1 MSSSLVARVAFD
13 SALPQL
19 DRLFDYEVPSEL
31 SSLLQPGQLV
41 EVPFGRNARTRQ
53 GFVIEVAA
61 TSDFNGE
68 LSKVSSL
75 VSPRV
80 LLTPSIIQLCK
91 KLAARQALSFGELLK
106 SACPDRMVR
115 VDKSWS
121 GTEGQGALV
130 NDHEHEHE
138 ALPIERLVS
147 LTVTPGF
154 AEQNSALESRWL
166 HEIERI
172 CHRILESEESVI
184 VCVPDF
190 RDVARLKNLLEKM
203 RLGEFLNVYDTGATK
218 SEQFT
223 RHLRA
228 LESRPQIIIG
238 SRNALYAPL
247 TNLGAILVWDEGDE
261 AHQDESSPYL
271 HSRDV
276 ALVRQTI
283 EDCRL
288 IFMQHFKSTVI
299 KRLEN
304 IGYLKALVGSQSRQT
319 ISFSSDGFRVDSL
332 AHAVIKEGLKTGAVL
347 VQVAAK
353 GSSTSISCSDC
364 GKRSACTFCGGPL
377 WEDAKQQ
384 VVCRVCSGFNL
395 QVRCRYCNSQKAKR
409 GRAGATRTLQEFGKS
424 FPNTRLVESTG
435 DTELKYL
442 KPEPAI
448 VVSTAGAEPICE
460 AGYSAIIILD
470 AELELSRDHLDA
482 TEQAVRKWSNS
493 LSLLAPSGKSAVI
506 GVNPELGRSL
516 SLWQVDEITARL
528 LQERVEL
535 GFPPVVRLLSVSG
548 SRDDLTPVKLSLE
561 AVEGVRILGISALE
575 GSSDSRLI
583 VTYPYSAGAEVAKL
597 LRVAALAPTLNKRFN
612 KSGRLQRPLTIK
624 MDDAKVL

>member
-31 SSLLQPGQLV
+31 STLVQPGQLV
-41 EVPFGRNARTRQ
+41 EVPFGRNAKTRQ

-61 TSDFNGE
+61 TSDFKGE
-68 LSKVSSL
+68 LSKVASV

-91 KLAARQALSFGELLK
+91 KLADRQALSFGELLK

-115 VDKSWS
+115 VDKTWP
-121 GTEGQGALV
+121 GTEGQGVLV
-130 NDHEHEHE
+130 NNHEHE
-138 ALPIERLVS
+138 AMPKEQLIS
-147 LTVTPGF
+147 LSVTPGI
-154 AEQNSALESRWL
+154 ADHNSVLESRWL
-166 HEIERI
+166 HEIERVS
-172 CHRILESEESVI
+172 HRVLESEESVI

-190 RDVARLKNLLEKM
+190 RDVARLKNLLEK
-203 RLGEFLNVYDTGATK
+203 LGLGDYLNVYETGATK
-218 SEQFT
+218 SEQFA

-228 LESRPQIIIG
+228 IDSKPQIVVG

-247 TNLGAILVWDEGDE
+247 SNLGAVVLWDEGDE

-276 ALVRQTI
+276 ALVRQSI
-283 EDCRL
+283 EDCQL
-288 IFMQHFKSTVI
+288 IFMQHSKSPTL

-304 IGYLKALVGSQSRQT
+304 IGYLKSLSESHARPQV
-319 ISFSSDGFRVDSL
+319 SFSSDGFRVDSL
-332 AHAVIKEGLKTGAVL
+332 AHRVIKEGLKTGPVL

-353 GSSTSISCSDC
+353 GTSTSISCGDC
-364 GKRSACTFCGGPL
+364 GKRSACTFCAGPL
-377 WEDAKQQ
+377 WENAKQQ
-384 VVCRVCSGFNL
+384 VVCRVCAGFNL
-395 QVRCRYCNSQKAKR
+395 QIQCRACNSQKTKR

-424 FPNTRLVESTG
+424 FPGTRLIESTG
-435 DTELKYL
+435 ETELTYL
-442 KPEPAI
+442 KAEPAI
-448 VVSTAGAEPICE
+448 VVSTAGAEPVCE
-460 AGYSAIIILD
+460 VGYSAIVLLD

-482 TEQAVRKWSNS
+482 TEQAVRKWANS
-493 LSLLAPSGKSAVI
+493 LSLLAPSGRAAII
-506 GVNPELGRSL
+506 GVPPELGQSL
-516 SLWQVDEITARL
+516 SLWQVDEISAKL

-535 GFPPVVRLLSVSG
+535 GFPPAVRLVSVSG
-548 SRDDLTPVKLSLE
+548 SSEDLTPVKQSLV
-561 AVEGVRILGISALE
+561 AVDGVRILGISTLE

-583 VTYPYSAGAEVAKL
+583 AAYPYSAGAEVAKV
-597 LRVAALAPTLNKRFN
+597 LRVAALTPSLSKRYS
-612 KSGRLQRPLTIK
+612 KSGRIQRPLTIK

>member
-1 MSSSLVARVAFD
+1 MSHSRVARVAFD

-19 DRLFDYEVPSEL
+19 DRLFDYEVPSQL
-31 SSLLQPGQLV
+31 ASSIQPGQLV
-41 EVPFGRNARTRQ
+41 EVPFGRNSKTRQ

-61 TSDFNGE
+61 TSDFKGE
-68 LSKVSSL
+68 LSKIVSI

-80 LLTPSIIQLCK
+80 LLTPAVIKLCTN
-91 KLAARQALSFGELLK
+91 LAARQALSFGELLK

-130 NDHEHEHE
+130 DNHEHE
-138 ALPIERLVS
+138 ALPVERLVS

-154 AEQNSALESRWL
+154 AEHSSAPESRWL

-190 RDVARLKNLLEKM
+190 RDVARLKNLLEKLG
-203 RLGEFLNVYDTGATK
+203 LGEFLNVYDTGATK

-283 EDCRL
+283 EECRL

-304 IGYLKALVGSQSRQT
+304 IGYLKALVGRKSRQT

-332 AHAVIKEGLKTGAVL
+332 AYAVIKEGLKTGAVL

-353 GSSTSISCSDC
+353 GSSTSISCGDC
-364 GKRSACTFCGGPL
+364 DKRSACTFCGGPL

-395 QVRCRYCNSQKAKR
+395 QVRCRSCNSQKTKR

-424 FPNTRLVESTG
+424 FPSIRLIESTG

-460 AGYSAIIILD
+460 AGYSAIVILD

-493 LSLLAPSGKSAVI
+493 LSLLAPGGKSAII
-506 GVNPELGRSL
+506 GVNPELGQSL
-516 SLWQVDEITARL
+516 SLWQVDELSARL
-528 LQERVEL
+528 LQERIEL
-535 GFPPVVRLLSVSG
+535 GFPPAVRLLSATG
-548 SRDDLTPVKLSLE
+548 SRDDLTPVKQSLE
-561 AVEGVRILGISALE
+561 AIEGVRILGISSIE

-583 VTYPYSAGAEVAKL
+583 ATYPYSAGAEVAKL
-597 LRVAALAPTLNKRFN
+597 LRVAAIAPALNKRFS
-612 KSGRLQRPLTIK
+612 KSGRVQRPLTIK